1 MLQNIHNFLPQY
13 FVLAVF
19 VAYFVF
25 QKVRDLKWV
34 DTWFAFGAFDFRGV
48 FGFILGSRVCEN
60 VERFSKRAD
69 CLDRKW

>member
-1 MLQNIHNFLPQY
+1 MQNIRNFLPQY

-34 DTWFAFGAFDFRGV
+34 DTWFAFGGFDSCGV

-60 VERFSKRAD
+60 VECFFKCVD